1 MHLAGSFGGR
11 LRGKRLAHQGMLAQ
25 VSGGLT
31 EIVNY
36 FTTQKVKDRKG
47 VDLKRFF
54 LALSRWQ
61 VKC

>member
-1 MHLAGSFGGR
+1 MHLAGSFGRR
-11 LRGKRLAHQGMLAQ
+11 LRGKRLAHQDMLAQ

-36 FTTQKVKDRKG
+36 FTAQMVTDRKV